1 MSIDLSQFKQTFI
14 EESLEGL
21 DVMESSLLNLGEGT
35 ANLDVINNIF
45 RAAHSIKGGSGTFG
59 FNDIAQFTHVL
70 ETLLDQMR
78 SGERPVTQHAVE
90 LLLASVDCLRM
101 MIDSIQDNSSY
112 NTEHVASVKSQL
124 ERLLADDGQPEP
136 AADKSANAPSVAA
149 SSSGWLIKFSPHV
162 DMLRTGNDPV
172 LMFRELSNLGA
183 VEIKADC
190 SELLDFND
198 LNPEDSYLRW
208 EIKLDG
214 DVTERAIREVFAW
227 VEDECDLEFI
237 PLINEPPAVAMP
249 IVTAAAPV
257 PAASK
262 TSESP
267 EKRPE
272 IETAPPREA
281 APGLMPEHDASKTAA
296 PVAVVASSASKEA
309 ASIRVAIDKVDQ
321 LINMVGELVITQSML
336 SQLGEEFDIEKL
348 DKLRDGLAQ
357 LERNTRELQENVMRI
372 RMLPIS
378 YSFNR
383 FPRLVHDISQKL
395 GKKVE
400 LKLSGEGTELDKTVM
415 EKIGDPLV
423 HLVRNALD
431 HGIESPE
438 QRVKAGKSEVGTLQ
452 LNAYHKG
459 GNIIIEIADDGA
471 GINKE
476 KVISK
481 ALQKGIIN
489 NRSEVDDDKIHELIF
504 RPGFSTADAVSDLSG
519 RGVGMDVVKKNIKEL
534 GGSIVISSTEGKGS
548 IFSIRLPLTL
558 AILDGQLVR
567 VGEEVYIIPLI
578 SVVESLQIK
587 KSMVNQLAGKSELY
601 RLRDEYIPIIRLYEI
616 FNIEPKTR
624 EFEEGLL
631 IVVEGDGKK
640 VGLFVDDLLGQQQ
653 VVIKGLETNF
663 KRVEGFSGATILGD
677 GTVALI
683 MDISGVIAMSKSIKM
698 NGKSENASGEKGA
711 AA

>member
-21 DVMESSLLNLGEGT
+21 DVMESSLLNLGEGA

-59 FNDIAQFTHVL
+59 FSDIAQFTHVL

-101 MIDSIQDNSSY
+101 MIDAIQENSLY

-124 ERLLADDGQPEP
+124 ECLLADDGQPGTAAGKP
-136 AADKSANAPSVAA
+136 ASTPPVAA
-149 SSSGWLIKFSPHV
+149 SPTGWLIKFSPHV
-162 DMLRTGNDPV
+162 DMLKTGNDPV
-172 LMFRELSNLGA
+172 LMFRELANLGA
-183 VEIKADC
+183 VKIKADC

-198 LNPEDSYLRW
+198 LTPEDCYLRW

-214 DVTERAIREVFAW
+214 DVTEGAIKDVFAW
-227 VEDECDLEFI
+227 VEDECDLKII
-237 PLINEPPAVAMP
+237 PLTSEQPSEEVAGASVATPAQAEAKLAQSPAQQPEIKAPPAQ
-249 IVTAAAPV
+249 
-257 PAASK
+257 
-262 TSESP
+262 
-267 EKRPE
+267 
-272 IETAPPREA
+272 EA
-281 APGLMPEHDASKTAA
+281 APAPAAGNDASKTTAA
-296 PVAVVASSASKEA
+296 VAVVASGAGKEA

-336 SQLGEEFDIEKL
+336 SQLGEDFDIEKL

-438 QRVKAGKSEVGTLQ
+438 LRVKAGKSEVGMLQ

-489 NRSEVDDDKIHELIF
+489 SAHDVDDDKIHELIF
-504 RPGFSTADAVSDLSG
+504 RPGFSTVDAVSDLSG

-534 GGSIVISSTEGKGS
+534 GGSIVINSTEGQGS

-567 VGEEVYIIPLI
+567 VGDEVYIIPLI

-587 KSMVNQLAGKSELY
+587 KTMVNQLAGKSELY

-653 VVIKGLETNF
+653 VVIKGLETNY
-663 KRVEGFSGATILGD
+663 KRVDGFSGATILGD

-683 MDISGVIAMSKSIKM
+683 MDISGVIAMSKSVKM
-698 NGKSENASGEKGA
+698 NGTSENANGENGA

>member
-35 ANLDVINNIF
+35 ANLEVINNIF

-101 MIDSIQDNSSY
+101 MIDSIRDSTNY
-112 NTEHVASVKSQL
+112 DTEHASNVKQQL
-124 ERLLADDGQPEP
+124 ESLLENRDQQQP
-136 AADKSANAPSVAA
+136 AAPKSPVSTTVVQ
-149 SSSGWLIKFSPHV
+149 SPSGWLIKFSPHV
-162 DMLRTGNDPV
+162 HMLKTGNDPV
-172 LMFRELSNLGA
+172 LMFRELSNVAA
-183 VEIKADC
+183 VEIKADY
-190 SELLDFND
+190 SDLLDFSD
-198 LNPEDSYLRW
+198 LNPEDCYLRW
-208 EIKLDG
+208 EIRLTG
-214 DVTERAIREVFAW
+214 EVEETAIKDVFAW
-227 VEDECDLEFI
+227 VADECDLEII
-237 PLINEPPAVAMP
+237 PLQRNEPSSQIASDNADVQHKQAVTHPEPVA
-249 IVTAAAPV
+249 VQAEDKSHAAANENPV
-257 PAASK
+257 PLPAN
-262 TSESP
+262 
-267 EKRPE
+267 
-272 IETAPPREA
+272 AP
-281 APGLMPEHDASKTAA
+281 KITA
-296 PVAVVASSASKEA
+296 PVAVANSAANKEA

-336 SQLGEEFDIEKL
+336 SQLGDDFDMEKL
-348 DKLRDGLAQ
+348 EKLRNGLAQ

-438 QRVKAGKSEVGTLQ
+438 MRVKAGKNEVGLLQ

-471 GINKE
+471 GINKS
-476 KVISK
+476 KVINK

-489 NRSEVDDDKIHELIF
+489 SATEVDEDKIHELIF

-548 IFSIRLPLTL
+548 VFSIRLPLTL

-567 VGEEVYIIPLI
+567 VGDEVYIIPLI

-587 KSMVNQLAGKSELY
+587 KSLVNQLAGKSELY
-601 RLRDEYIPIIRLYEI
+601 RLRDEYIPVIRLYEI
-616 FNIEPKTR
+616 FNITPKTT

-631 IVVEGDGKK
+631 IVVESDGKK

-653 VVIKGLETNF
+653 VVIKGLETNY

-683 MDISGVIAMSKSIKM
+683 MDISGVIAMSKSIK
-698 NGKSENASGEKGA
+698 KHSQSENASGSKDA